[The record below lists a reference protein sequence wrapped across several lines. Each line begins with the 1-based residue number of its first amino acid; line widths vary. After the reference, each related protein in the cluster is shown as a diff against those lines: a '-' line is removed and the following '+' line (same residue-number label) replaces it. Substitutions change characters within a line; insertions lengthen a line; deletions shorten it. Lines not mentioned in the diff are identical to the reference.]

1 MTPTR
6 PHASD
11 ADPAARLARQLQ
23 EGYALIGQGRAAEA
37 VALGRQLLE
46 AWSGSAHVLV
56 FAGEGFLASGDPA
69 SALEMIGRAVEAS
82 GGHYALKI
90 KKAGLLQQM
99 RRRSEAAALAIEAA
113 GQATGNGQALWQAG
127 NLLSN
132 CNRPDQAIVLFEQ
145 ALETMGRHPPLLY
158 DLAVAQFFT
167 GAFDEAERNLDALLA
182 ADPKSGHAL
191 YLRSTLRRQ
200 TVERNHLSD
209 IEAKLAAG
217 FANAAN
223 EASARYALAKELED
237 LGQHEQAFK
246 ALLAA
251 AATKRGTLKYDIA
264 AEIASLESMC
274 AAYTAAAIATSAANA
289 GGDEGEGAIFIVGM
303 PRTGTTLVERL
314 LVRSGKVRSAG
325 ELLDFGNLL
334 GLATQRRLAEGAPLP
349 AAHASLGIDFAFLG
363 ADYMRGARDAAGGSA
378 LFIDKMPVNFMYC
391 GPIRKALPKAKIIH
405 LVREPLDSCYAVFKT
420 LFFNSYHF
428 SYDQQELGDYYIA
441 YRRMM
446 RHWHEVMPDS
456 ILDVEYEALVTDTP
470 AQARRILEWC
480 GLEWDETVL
489 DSAPIDAPFATAS
502 AAQVR
507 EPVHSRSINSSR
519 RHLDGL
525 APLEARLAA
534 EGLLAD
540 R

>member
-1 MTPTR
+1 
-6 PHASD
+6 
-11 ADPAARLARQLQ
+11 
-23 EGYALIGQGRAAEA
+23 
-37 VALGRQLLE
+37 
-46 AWSGSAHVLV
+46 
-56 FAGEGFLASGDPA
+56 FLASGDPA

-246 ALLAA
+246 ALPAA

-264 AEIASLESMC
+264 AEIASLEAMC
-274 AAYTAAAIATSAANA
+274 AAYTAAAVATSAANA
-289 GGDEGEGAIFIVGM
+289 GGDEGEGAIFIV
-303 PRTGTTLVERL
+303 
-314 LVRSGKVRSAG
+314 
-325 ELLDFGNLL
+325 
-334 GLATQRRLAEGAPLP
+334 
-349 AAHASLGIDFAFLG
+349 
-363 ADYMRGARDAAGGSA
+363 
-378 LFIDKMPVNFMYC
+378 
-391 GPIRKALPKAKIIH
+391 
-405 LVREPLDSCYAVFKT
+405 
-420 LFFNSYHF
+420 
-428 SYDQQELGDYYIA
+428 
-441 YRRMM
+441 
-446 RHWHEVMPDS
+446 
-456 ILDVEYEALVTDTP
+456 
-470 AQARRILEWC
+470 
-480 GLEWDETVL
+480 
-489 DSAPIDAPFATAS
+489 
-502 AAQVR
+502 
-507 EPVHSRSINSSR
+507 
-519 RHLDGL
+519 
-525 APLEARLAA
+525 
-534 EGLLAD
+534 
-540 R
+540 